1 MALTEQMQRFIRDIE
16 GIEHMSDDLSIR
28 KLSKDFYWFSPIL
41 KEELQSCNAEL
52 IVRPR
57 CEEDVVRI
65 AAAAARHKV
74 PLTARG
80 AGTGTFGQAVPLAGG
95 AILDMTAMD
104 RLVWQKPGVI
114 RAEAGMLLGDIDD
127 IARPTGWELRI
138 HPSTKRTA
146 TLGGFIAGGHAGV
159 GVINYGI
166 MRDRGNILG
175 LKLVTV
181 EETPRVEEVRGD
193 DVETIH
199 HAYGVNGIIVEVE
212 LPLAPAYPW
221 QEAIVVFDDFAD
233 ATRFGLALVDEPGI
247 LKKLAS
253 AHAWPIP
260 QHFRPLAAYL
270 PKGAH
275 AVLVMIADQSWE
287 AFVALSAEHRGEI
300 SYSGREGEGP
310 RGTPLYEYSWGH
322 TTINAYR
329 DERRTTYL
337 ACVFEAADAFAS
349 IMRIHERFNHEAP
362 LHLEFIRFAGKANAQ
377 GIPLFAYESR
387 EQVERLTRGYES
399 EGAMIANVH
408 TYFLQ
413 NGGMKHI
420 DDAQLATKARN
431 DPHGLLNP
439 GKIAGWKDVAGE
451 VSGGGAH
458 IAAAGWAY

>member
-1 MALTEQMQRFIRDIE
+1 MSGTGGLQDFIRDIE
-16 GIEHMSDDLSIR
+16 GIEQMSDSLSIQ

-41 KEELQSCNAEL
+41 KEELRACVAEL
-52 IVRPR
+52 VVRPR
-57 CEEDVVRI
+57 NEQEVVRV

-74 PLTARG
+74 ALTPRG

-95 AILDMTAMD
+95 AILDMTAMN
-104 RLVWQKPGVI
+104 RVVWQRSGVI
-114 RAEAGMLLGDIDD
+114 RAEAGVLLGAIDELT
-127 IARPTGWELRI
+127 RPEGWELRI

-146 TLGGFIAGGHAGV
+146 TLGGFIAGGHAGI

-175 LKLVTV
+175 LRIVTL
-181 EETPRVEEVRGD
+181 EENPRIEEIRGD

-199 HAYGVNGIIVEVE
+199 HAYGVNGIITEIE

-221 QEAIVVFDDFAD
+221 HEAIVVFEDFMD

-260 QHFRPLAAYL
+260 KHFRPLAEYL
-270 PKGAH
+270 PEGRH
-275 AVLVMIADQSWE
+275 AVLLMIADQSWD
-287 AFVALSAEHRGEI
+287 AFSALCDAHRGTLT
-300 SYSGREGEGP
+300 YRGKEGEGP
-310 RGTPLYEYSWGH
+310 RGMPLYEYSWGH
-322 TTINAYR
+322 TTLNAYR
-329 DERRTTYL
+329 DERKTTYL
-337 ACVFEAADAFAS
+337 ACVFEPSDPQGS
-349 IMRIHERFNHEAP
+349 IQRIHERFNAEAP

-377 GIPLFAYESR
+377 GIPLFKYEDR
-387 EQVERLTRGYES
+387 AQVARLTGGYEQ

-413 NGGMKHI
+413 NGGMKHV
-420 DDAQLATKARN
+420 DEAQLAIKAKN

-439 GKIAGWKDVAGE
+439 GKVAGWQDVAGE

-458 IAAAGWAY
+458 IAAGGWAY

>member
-1 MALTEQMQRFIRDIE
+1 MATPEALRDFARDID
-16 GIEHMSDDLSIR
+16 GIEQLSDGLSVQ

-41 KEELQSCNAEL
+41 KEELQACVADL
-52 IVRPR
+52 VVRPR
-57 CEEDVVRI
+57 NEEEVVRI
-65 AAAAARHKV
+65 AAAAARHKIPV
-74 PLTARG
+74 TARG

-95 AILDMTAMD
+95 VILDMTAMD
-104 RLVWQKPGVI
+104 KVIWKKPGVI
-114 RAEAGMLLGDIDD
+114 RAEAGILLGEIDNLM
-127 IARPTGWELRI
+127 RPEGWELRI

-175 LKLVTV
+175 LKIVTL
-181 EETPRVEEVRGD
+181 EQNPRVEEIRGD

-199 HAYGVNGIIVEVE
+199 HAYGVNGIITEIE
-212 LPLAPAYPW
+212 LPLAPAYEW
-221 QEAIVVFDDFAD
+221 HEIIAVFDDFMD
-233 ATRFGLALVDEPGI
+233 ATRFGLSLVDQPGI

-260 QHFRPLAAYL
+260 QHFRPLADFL
-270 PKGAH
+270 PKGKH
-275 AVLVMIADQSWE
+275 AVLMMVADQSWDGF
-287 AFVALSAEHRGEI
+287 AALCAEYRGTI
-300 SYSGREGEGP
+300 TYRGKEGEGP

-322 TTINAYR
+322 TTLNAYR
-329 DERRTTYL
+329 DERKTTYL
-337 ACVFEAADAFAS
+337 ACVFDAADPLSS
-349 IMRIHERFNHEAP
+349 IARIHERFGSESP

-377 GIPLFAYESR
+377 GIPLLKYESR
-387 EQVERLTRGYES
+387 EQVARLTSGYEE

-420 DDAQLATKARN
+420 DDAQLGTKARN

-451 VSGGGAH
+451 VSGAGAH